1 MRLRIATRR
10 SPLAVSQ
17 TQLVAEM
24 IRRQRPGVEV
34 ELVTM
39 TTRGDTH
46 AGPLAPVGGKGLFTR
61 ELEESLRA
69 AQVQLAVHSAK
80 DLPAG
85 LAEEFV
91 LAAVP
96 ERADPRDALV
106 SRWGSLAALR
116 PGAVVGTGSPRRRAQ
131 LLALRGD
138 LVVQAVRGNVQT
150 RLLKALGPDAS
161 ADAVVLAMAGLGRSG
176 LAAEHQPFLH
186 PLEVADFVPAAGQG
200 ILAIETLA
208 ADRSTRELLACLDHP
223 ASRQAL
229 EAERGV
235 LRVLGAGCQS
245 CVAIHVCPA
254 AGEGAGG
261 GGWAGLA
268 MVARLDGTDMI
279 RVRCVAPSAAAA
291 GEELAAGLLAR
302 GAAGLL
308 AGQGAGED
316 GFGA

>member
-1 MRLRIATRR
+1 MTLRIATRR

-24 IRRQRPGVEV
+24 IRRHRPDVQV

-69 AQVQLAVHSAK
+69 GQVQLAVHSAK
-80 DLPAG
+80 DLPAA
-85 LAEEFV
+85 LDEEFV

-106 SRWGSLAALR
+106 SRWGGVAALR

-138 LVVQAVRGNVQT
+138 LVAQAVRGNVRT
-150 RLLKALGPDAS
+150 RLMKALGPGAT
-161 ADAVVLAMAGLGRSG
+161 ADAVVLAMAGLARSG
-176 LAAEHQPFLH
+176 LSAEYQPFLH

-208 ADRSTRELLACLDHP
+208 SDRATRGLLAGLDHP

-229 EAERGV
+229 EAERHV

-245 CVAIHVCPA
+245 CVAIHVRPTD
-254 AGEGAGG
+254 
-261 GGWAGLA
+261 GGWGGSA
-268 MVARLDGTDMI
+268 MVARLDGSDMI
-279 RVRCVAPSAAAA
+279 RMNCTSASAAAA
-291 GEELAAGLLAR
+291 GEDLAAGLLAG
-302 GAAGLL
+302 GAVELLNEQPGGRSAGI
-308 AGQGAGED
+308 
-316 GFGA
+316 